1 MSSEGKNLLAA
12 DGAVTG
18 YRLVPGYA
26 WPGCKEAGN
35 VIQRAKCEPGKT
47 YTVGMVKEVTGQMC
61 FGFYLTDG
69 TCTRPNGYMWY
80 AAGKYA
86 TQTLTAPDDAEYVV
100 VSWCEGERRPMLVE
114 GTTPAAWAPAD
125 GESLPGGGAL
135 MSANLLEGIK
145 PTLANRTTESD
156 GVWHN
161 AGRTSTDGH
170 DDWLVWDLA
179 GQSTLATNQTY
190 HVGLSTRG
198 ASANPASLRATI
210 GYRDAAGNVNF
221 VNSYQLPIGTSWGRA
236 EATIVVPSG
245 MTPFGFYVAAYG
257 TCPETWLTSPT
268 LSYGDRGPVYALASD
283 TLAWSAGVASVTR
296 YWQLALPTAATP
308 AVPASSSSLGS
319 WSATEPAVDTSR
331 VLWTCECTRYT
342 DGTESWSQVGKS
354 TSYEAAKDAKDAAGA
369 AKDAADGAQATAEGA
384 AKDAASAAGAAD
396 KAQAT
401 ADGIARSRALV
412 ATCPTAAATAAK
424 VAALASGSLSLED
437 GASVTV
443 VFAEANEAASPTLDV
458 GGTGARPILTQ
469 GSASAYWAAGAA
481 VALVYS
487 GGAWNVAS
495 APVYASTADVG
506 DPGGRHVHVGSSSVD
521 VMDGRRVLASFGDS
535 RVELGRGMEV
545 PDDSDSTR
553 SAVIDL
559 IDSTATLM
567 ATVLTVAKG
576 IALKVLE
583 IATPILRIRTDK
595 MVSLSARHDRAGSK
609 EYSNVLVSAYVDLA
623 EDSTGA
629 EAGNAPVISVT
640 CAHRDASGTIT
651 DQTWALTHEG
661 VQGPGGVAL
670 PVYRAASRP
679 QEADYAAAR
688 PCVVV
693 CDDGTA
699 WLIS

>member
-1 MSSEGKNLLAA
+1 MS
-12 DGAVTG
+12 
-18 YRLVPGYA
+18 
-26 WPGCKEAGN
+26 
-35 VIQRAKCEPGKT
+35 
-47 YTVGMVKEVTGQMC
+47 VK
-61 FGFYLTDG
+61 
-69 TCTRPNGYMWY
+69 
-80 AAGKYA
+80 
-86 TQTLTAPDDAEYVV
+86 
-100 VSWCEGERRPMLVE
+100 
-114 GTTPAAWAPAD
+114 
-125 GESLPGGGAL
+125 
-135 MSANLLEGIK
+135 
-145 PTLANRTTESD
+145 
-156 GVWHN
+156 
-161 AGRTSTDGH
+161 
-170 DDWLVWDLA
+170 
-179 GQSTLATNQTY
+179 
-190 HVGLSTRG
+190 
-198 ASANPASLRATI
+198 ASAS
-210 GYRDAAGNVNF
+210 V
-221 VNSYQLPIGTSWGRA
+221 
-236 EATIVVPSG
+236 
-245 MTPFGFYVAAYG
+245 
-257 TCPETWLTSPT
+257 
-268 LSYGDRGPVYALASD
+268 
-283 TLAWSAGVASVTR
+283 TLAWSAGILNTIR
-296 YWQLALPTAATP
+296 YYQLASPTAATP
-308 AVPASSSSLGS
+308 TVPASSSDLGS
-319 WSATEPAVDTSR
+319 WSETEPKADITK
-331 VLWTCECTRYT
+331 VLWTCERTVYA
-342 DGTESWSQVGKS
+342 DGTESWSKASKS
-354 TSYEAAKDAKDAAGA
+354 TSYEAAKDAKSTANA
-369 AKDAADGAQATAEGA
+369 AKDAADGV
-384 AKDAASAAGAAD
+384 
-396 KAQAT
+396 
-401 ADGIARSRALV
+401 ARSRALV

-424 VAALASGSLSLED
+424 VAALASGSLSLAD

-443 VFAEANEAASPTLDV
+443 VFAEANEAQAPTLDV

-487 GGAWNVAS
+487 GGAWHVAS

-583 IATPILRIRTDK
+583 IATPILRIKTDK
-595 MVSLSARHDRAGSK
+595 MVSLSARHDRSGSK

-629 EAGNAPVISVT
+629 EAGNAPVLSVT

-679 QEADYAAAR
+679 QEADYEAAR

>member
-1 MSSEGKNLLAA
+1 M
-12 DGAVTG
+12 AV
-18 YRLVPGYA
+18 R
-26 WPGCKEAGN
+26 
-35 VIQRAKCEPGKT
+35 
-47 YTVGMVKEVTGQMC
+47 
-61 FGFYLTDG
+61 
-69 TCTRPNGYMWY
+69 
-80 AAGKYA
+80 
-86 TQTLTAPDDAEYVV
+86 
-100 VSWCEGERRPMLVE
+100 
-114 GTTPAAWAPAD
+114 
-125 GESLPGGGAL
+125 
-135 MSANLLEGIK
+135 
-145 PTLANRTTESD
+145 
-156 GVWHN
+156 
-161 AGRTSTDGH
+161 
-170 DDWLVWDLA
+170 
-179 GQSTLATNQTY
+179 
-190 HVGLSTRG
+190 
-198 ASANPASLRATI
+198 ASAS
-210 GYRDAAGNVNF
+210 V
-221 VNSYQLPIGTSWGRA
+221 
-236 EATIVVPSG
+236 
-245 MTPFGFYVAAYG
+245 
-257 TCPETWLTSPT
+257 T
-268 LSYGDRGPVYALASD
+268 LS
-283 TLAWSAGVASVTR
+283 WSAGILDTIR

-308 AVPASSSSLGS
+308 TVPASSSDLGS
-319 WSATEPAVDTSR
+319 WSETEPEADVTK
-331 VLWTCECTRYT
+331 VLWTCERTVYA
-342 DGTESWSQVGKS
+342 DGTESWSKASKS
-354 TSYEAAKDAKDAAGA
+354 TSYEAAKDAKSTANA
-369 AKDAADGAQATAEGA
+369 AKDAADGAQ
-384 AKDAASAAGAAD
+384 KAAD
-396 KAQAT
+396 
-401 ADGIARSRALV
+401 GVARSRALV
-412 ATCPTAAATAAK
+412 ATCQTAAATAAK
-424 VAALASGSLSLED
+424 VAALASGSLSLAD

-443 VFAEANEAASPTLDV
+443 VFAEANESASPTLDV

-487 GGAWNVAS
+487 GGAWHVAS

-583 IATPILRIRTDK
+583 IATPILRIKTDK
-595 MVSLSARHDRAGSK
+595 MVSLSARHDRSGSK

-629 EAGNAPVISVT
+629 EAGNAPVLSVT

-670 PVYRAASRP
+670 PVYHAAAKPS
-679 QEADYAAAR
+679 ESDYAAAK

>member
-1 MSSEGKNLLAA
+1 MSILA
-12 DGAVTG
+12 
-18 YRLVPGYA
+18 
-26 WPGCKEAGN
+26 
-35 VIQRAKCEPGKT
+35 RA
-47 YTVGMVKEVTGQMC
+47 EVT
-61 FGFYLTDG
+61 
-69 TCTRPNGYMWY
+69 
-80 AAGKYA
+80 
-86 TQTLTAPDDAEYVV
+86 
-100 VSWCEGERRPMLVE
+100 
-114 GTTPAAWAPAD
+114 
-125 GESLPGGGAL
+125 
-135 MSANLLEGIK
+135 
-145 PTLANRTTESD
+145 
-156 GVWHN
+156 
-161 AGRTSTDGH
+161 
-170 DDWLVWDLA
+170 
-179 GQSTLATNQTY
+179 
-190 HVGLSTRG
+190 LS
-198 ASANPASLRATI
+198 
-210 GYRDAAGNVNF
+210 
-221 VNSYQLPIGTSWGRA
+221 
-236 EATIVVPSG
+236 
-245 MTPFGFYVAAYG
+245 
-257 TCPETWLTSPT
+257 
-268 LSYGDRGPVYALASD
+268 
-283 TLAWSAGVASVTR
+283 WSAGILATIR
-296 YWQLALPTAATP
+296 YYQLASPTSATP
-308 AVPASSSSLGS
+308 AVPASSSDLGS
-319 WSATEPAVDTSR
+319 WTETEPEADVTK

-369 AKDAADGAQATAEGA
+369 AKDAADGAQKAAEGA

-401 ADGIARSRALV
+401 ADGVARSRALV

-424 VAALASGSLSLED
+424 VAALASGSLSLAD

-443 VFAEANEAASPTLDV
+443 VFAEANEASSPTLDV

-567 ATVLTVAKG
+567 ATVLTVARG

-609 EYSNVLVSAYVDLA
+609 EYSNVLVNAYVDLA

-629 EAGNAPVISVT
+629 EAGNAPVVSVT